1 MARSADIIIIGA
13 GPAGLSAAVNAVARG
28 KSVRILSGGG
38 SYLEKAE
45 QVDNHLGM
53 WNVSGE
59 EMMEQFRSHVQEL
72 GLTIEQ
78 GRVGNVM
85 SLGQSILVNWGGE
98 ILEAG
103 AVIVATGAAKGKPL
117 PGEAELL
124 GRGVSYCATCD
135 GMLYR
140 GRRVVVTGT
149 AEDLAEEA
157 NFLQGI
163 GVQVEVIIPR
173 PRPEHLH
180 PDVTYRQG
188 VVREILAGQQGT
200 VSGVRT
206 MDGEVPAEGVF
217 LLRSAIAPTALV
229 AGIAMQD
236 GFIQVDRHMATN
248 LPGIYAAGDCTGEP
262 LQVSKA
268 VGEGLIA
275 AQSAARYLD
284 QMEQA
289 NDQD

>member
-188 VVREILAGQQGT
+188 VVREILASQQGT

>member
-13 GPAGLSAAVNAVARG
+13 GPAGLSAAVNAAARG
-28 KSVRILSGGG
+28 KSVRILSGGA
-38 SYLEKAE
+38 SYLERAE

-53 WNVSGE
+53 WNISGR
-59 EMMEQFRSHVQEL
+59 EMMEQFRSHVAAL
-72 GLTIEQ
+72 GIAIEQ

-85 SLGQSILVNWGGE
+85 PLGQSILVNWGGQ

-124 GRGVSYCATCD
+124 GRGVSCCATCD

-140 GRRVVVTGT
+140 GRRVVVTGS
-149 AEDLAEEA
+149 AGDLVEEA

-163 GVQVEVIIPR
+163 GVQVEVIGPR
-173 PRPEHLH
+173 TRPEGLH
-180 PDVTYRQG
+180 PDAAYRQG
-188 VVREILAGQQGT
+188 VVREILAGAQG
-200 VSGVRT
+200 VVAGVRT
-206 MDGEVPAEGVF
+206 MEGDVPAEGVF

-229 AGIAMQD
+229 AGIALQD

-268 VGEGLIA
+268 VGEGLVA

-284 QMEQA
+284 QMEHD
-289 NDQD
+289 NDDD

>member
-1 MARSADIIIIGA
+1 MARSVDMVIIGA
-13 GPAGLSAAVNAVARG
+13 GPAGLSAAVNAAARG
-28 KSVRILSGGG
+28 KSVRILSGGS

-45 QVDNHLGM
+45 QVDNYLGL
-53 WNVSGE
+53 WNVNGK
-59 EMMEQFRSHVQEL
+59 EMMEQFRSHVQAL

-85 SLGQSILVNWGGE
+85 SFGKTVMVNWGGE
-98 ILEAG
+98 IIEAG

-140 GRRVVVTGT
+140 GRHVVVTGT
-149 AEDLAEEA
+149 APDLVEEA

-163 GVQVEVIIPR
+163 GVQVTVIGPR
-173 PRPEHLH
+173 TRPEGLQ
-180 PDVTYRQG
+180 DDIEYRQG
-188 VVREILAGQQGT
+188 VVKEVLAGEQGT
-200 VSGVRT
+200 VSSVRT
-206 MDGEVPAEGVF
+206 MEGDVEAQGVF

-229 AGIAMQD
+229 TGIELED
-236 GFIQVDRHMATN
+236 GFIKVNRHMATN

-268 VGEGLIA
+268 VGEGLVA

-284 QMEQA
+284 A
-289 NDQD
+289 LDGNA

>member
-1 MARSADIIIIGA
+1 MARSVDIVIIGA
-13 GPAGLSAAVNAVARG
+13 GPAGLSAAVNAAARG
-28 KSVRILSGGG
+28 KSVRILNGGE

-53 WNVSGE
+53 WNVSGK
-59 EMMEQFRSHVQEL
+59 EMMDQFRSHVQQL
-72 GLTIEQ
+72 GIAIEQ

-85 SLGQSILVNWGGE
+85 PFGQTVMVNWGGE
-98 ILEAG
+98 IMEAG

-117 PGEAELL
+117 PGETELL

-149 AEDLAEEA
+149 AADLVEEA

-163 GVQVEVIIPR
+163 GVQVTVIGSR
-173 PRPEHLH
+173 TRPEGLQEEIE
-180 PDVTYRQG
+180 YRQG
-188 VVREILAGQQGT
+188 VVKEVLAGEKGM

-206 MDGEVPAEGVF
+206 MDGDVEAQGVF

-229 AGIAMQD
+229 TGIEMEE
-236 GFIQVDRHMATN
+236 GFIRVDRHMATN

-268 VGEGLIA
+268 VGEGLVA

-284 QMEQA
+284 GLDGKA
-289 NDQD
+289 